1 MKKIFLLTVLAALT
15 VVTCGKNDDN
25 NGSGGGNTSVGKFL
39 PPKWIQGSWFKD
51 NTKQYGYAFKAEDFC
66 QIPLG
71 NTNCFKEKDLPVSDI
86 KDVKTDNTYKVS
98 YKINTSSH
106 TFLFE
111 KVNERQI
118 KTTHNGRVDGIYTK
132 Q

>member
-1 MKKIFLLTVLAALT
+1 MKKIFFLLVAALT
-15 VVTCGKNDDN
+15 VVTCGKSDDN

-39 PPKWIQGSWFKD
+39 PPKWIQGAWTSD
-51 NTKQYGYAFKAEDFC
+51 DKQFGYAFKAEDFC
-66 QIPLG
+66 QITLG

-86 KDVKTDNTYKVS
+86 KDEKTDNTYKVS

-111 KVNERQI
+111 KVNEHQI
-118 KTTHNGRVDGIYTK
+118 KTTHNGRVEGIYTK